1 MKRTFTNLAL
11 VTFLGGL
18 LGRGFRYLIN
28 VVIARGI
35 GTEALGV
42 FAFGLVVLKA
52 SMVVSRFGLGNALMK
67 FVPEYRERGE
77 ESRLVATV
85 LICLSLPLVIGSG
98 IAFGWYLQV
107 PTLAAVF
114 HSSFTDSV
122 ALFLFGIPLL
132 AAMFVAMKAT
142 RAFKRTRPAVV
153 IRDIGQ
159 SGAALVLVTVGS
171 FILSDLSVVIF
182 GYLVSLIVGLSLSL
196 LYLRRLLPG
205 VRPEIKISDSRRL
218 VSFAVPATLIA
229 VSQYIIS
236 WTDIVMLSAF
246 LDARQ
251 VGLYQAAYQTSMLLL
266 VVLGAANSIF
276 PTLVSEFQK
285 TGDMQ
290 SLQRLYAGVTK
301 WVMYFTV
308 AGCIFLIVF
317 RGEVLT
323 LFDTTA
329 RSARVALAVL
339 AVGQTVSAVT
349 GPVGFLLTMSGH
361 ERAESINTISVAILN
376 VILNYWLILQYGLL
390 GAAVAT
396 AASFAVLNILRLAEV
411 RLLIGITP
419 FHRSYLTGVPAL
431 LAAVCV
437 IIVGKFLAAGTF
449 PAAIIVG
456 FLSLASFGTIYY
468 FIEFDEID
476 EVLFESL

>member
-1 MKRTFTNLAL
+1 MKRNFSHLAL

-28 VVIARGI
+28 VVIARGL

-52 SMVVSRFGLGNALMK
+52 SMVISRFGLDNAAMK
-67 FVPEYRERGE
+67 FIPVYRERGE
-77 ESRLVATV
+77 DGRLVATV
-85 LICLSLPLVIGSG
+85 LICMSVPVVIGSG
-98 IAFGWYLQV
+98 IALGLYLQL

-114 HSSFTDSV
+114 EYSFTDSLG
-122 ALFLFGIPLL
+122 LFLFGIPLL

-159 SGAALVLVTVGS
+159 SGAALVLVVVGA
-171 FILSDLSVVIF
+171 FILSDLSVVII
-182 GYLVSLIVGLSLSL
+182 GYLVSIVVGLSLSL
-196 LYLRRLLPG
+196 LFLRRLLPR
-205 VRPEIKISDSRRL
+205 VRPEIKIADSRRL
-218 VSFAVPATLIA
+218 VSFAIPATLIA
-229 VSQYIIS
+229 VSQYLIS

-246 LDARQ
+246 LEARQ

-276 PTLVSEFQK
+276 PTLVSEFQE

-349 GPVGFLLTMSGH
+349 GPVGFLLTMSGY
-361 ERAESINTISVAILN
+361 ERVESMNTISVAILN

-396 AASFAVLNILRLAEV
+396 AASFTFLNVLRLAEV
-411 RLLIGITP
+411 RLLIGFNP

-431 LAAVCV
+431 LAAVGV
-437 IIVGKFLAAGTF
+437 IIMGKFLAAGTF
-449 PAAIIVG
+449 YAAIIVG
-456 FLSLASFGTIYY
+456 FLSLCSFGATYY

>member
-1 MKRTFTNLAL
+1 MKRNFTNLAL

-18 LGRGFRYLIN
+18 IGRGFRYFIN
-28 VVIARGI
+28 VVIARGL
-35 GTEALGV
+35 GTKALGV

-52 SMVVSRFGLGNALMK
+52 SKVISSSGLENAVMK

-77 ESRLVATV
+77 DGRLVATV
-85 LICLSLPLVIGSG
+85 LICLSLPLMIGSV
-98 IAFGWYLQV
+98 IAFGLYLQL

-114 HSSFTDSV
+114 DGSFTDSV

-132 AAMFVAMKAT
+132 AAMFVAMKTT

-153 IRDIGQ
+153 IRDLGQ
-159 SGAALVLVTVGS
+159 SGAALVLVAVGA
-171 FILSDLSVVIF
+171 FLLSDLSVVII
-182 GYLVSLIVGLSLSL
+182 GYLVSLVVGLSLSL
-196 LYLRRLLPG
+196 FYLRRLLPR
-205 VRPEIKISDSRRL
+205 VRPEIKISDSSRL

-229 VSQYIIS
+229 VSQYLIS

-246 LDARQ
+246 LEPRQ

-276 PTLVSEFQK
+276 PTLVSEFQE

-290 SLQRLYAGVTK
+290 SLQRLYVGVTK
-301 WVMYFTV
+301 WVMYFTI

-317 RGEVLT
+317 RGEMLT

-361 ERAESINTISVAILN
+361 ERVESINTISVAILN

-396 AASFAVLNILRLAEV
+396 AASFNVLNVLRLAEV

-419 FHRSYLTGVPAL
+419 YHRSYLTGVPAL
-431 LAAVCV
+431 FAAVCV

-449 PAAIIVG
+449 TAAIIVG
-456 FLSLASFGTIYY
+456 FLSLALFGTTYY

>member
-1 MKRTFTNLAL
+1 MKRNFTNLAL

-28 VVIARGI
+28 VVIARGL

-52 SMVVSRFGLGNALMK
+52 SMVISRFGLDNAVMK

-77 ESRLVATV
+77 DGRLVATV
-85 LICLSLPLVIGSG
+85 LICLSLPLVIGSV
-98 IAFGWYLQV
+98 IAFGLYLQL
-107 PTLAAVF
+107 PILATVF
-114 HSSFTDSV
+114 GSSFTDSA

-132 AAMFVAMKAT
+132 AAMFVAMNAT

-159 SGAALVLVTVGS
+159 SGVALVLVAVGA
-171 FILSDLSVVIF
+171 FILSDISVVII
-182 GYLVSLIVGLSLSL
+182 GYLLSLVVGLILSF
-196 LYLRRLLPG
+196 LYIRRLLPR
-205 VRPEIKISDSRRL
+205 VRPKITIGDSRQL

-236 WTDIVMLSAF
+236 WTDVAMLSAF
-246 LDARQ
+246 LDAQQ

-276 PTLVSEFQK
+276 PTLVSEFQE
-285 TGDMQ
+285 TEDMQ

-301 WVMYFTV
+301 WVIYFTV
-308 AGCIFLIVF
+308 AGCIFLTIF

-329 RSARVALAVL
+329 RSARVALVML

-349 GPVGFLLTMSGH
+349 GSVGFLLTMSGY
-361 ERAESINTISVAILN
+361 ERVESANTISVAILN
-376 VILNYWLILQYGLL
+376 IVLNYGLIIQFGML

-396 AASFAVLNILRLAEV
+396 AASLATINLLRLAEV
-411 RLLIGITP
+411 RLFIGISP
-419 FHRSYLTGVPAL
+419 FHRSYLTGLPAL
-431 LAAVCV
+431 TAAIGV
-437 IIVGKFLAAGTF
+437 IAVGKIVVTGSF
-449 PAAIIVG
+449 PSAIIVG
-456 FLSLASFGTIYY
+456 GLSLVAFGAAYY
-468 FIEFDEID
+468 FIGFDEID
-476 EVLFESL
+476 QVLLESL